1 MAHKSKESKAMAQNP
16 LYQQLAEAIGVGD
29 SAIIPKIFAIL
40 ATEDEARMLLAA
52 APPATIEEIAAKT
65 GFSVDKV
72 EKMMEPLFKKGLI
85 FKSKKEGKV
94 RYYRVR
100 QLFQFHDA
108 TIVTKGLP
116 RKFFKLWKEY
126 YDTEFKR
133 HHRQFESILPNSVVR
148 VIPVNIAVEP
158 DIRVAA
164 FEDIKQIVER
174 AENLAVT
181 NCTCRL
187 VDGSCGKPLE
197 VCIQCNRSADY
208 ALERGTGRKISK
220 EEAIALLKT
229 CEEVGLV
236 HVVNNMRSIG
246 HVICNCCDDCCINW
260 PAPRQTGVNFAAPS
274 RFLAVCDPAVCT
286 ECAICVERCHFDAI
300 DMDKETERI
309 DAVRCMGC
317 GLCVVT
323 CPTGAMTLKE
333 IRGEDFV
340 PA

>member
-1 MAHKSKESKAMAQNP
+1 MTKHS
-16 LYQQLAEAIGVGD
+16 LYRQLAEAIGVGD
-29 SAIIPKIFAIL
+29 SAIIPKIFAVL
-40 ATEDEARMLLAA
+40 ANEDEARVLLAA
-52 APPATIEEIAAKT
+52 APPATCEEIAEKT
-65 GFSVDKV
+65 GLALAVV
-72 EKMMEPLFKKGLI
+72 QGMIEPLFEKGLI
-85 FKSKKEGKV
+85 FKSKKEGTV

-116 RKFFKLWKEY
+116 KKFFKLWKEY
-126 YDTEFKR
+126 YDTEFKK
-133 HHRQFESILPNSVVR
+133 HHRQFESILPKSVVR
-148 VIPVNIAVEP
+148 VVPVHIAVEP

-164 FEDIKQIVER
+164 FEDIKQIVES
-174 AENLAVT
+174 ATNLAVT

-187 VDGSCGKPLE
+187 VDGACGKPRE

-220 EEAIALLKT
+220 AEALAMLKT

-260 PAPRQTGVNFAAPS
+260 PSPRQPGVNFAAPS
-274 RFLAVCDPAVCT
+274 RFMAVCDLDLCT

-300 DMDKETERI
+300 AMDNEQERI
-309 DAVRCMGC
+309 DWERCMGC

-323 CPTGAMTLKE
+323 CPTGALTLKE
-333 IRGEDFV
+333 ARGEDFV
-340 PA
+340 PD

>member
-1 MAHKSKESKAMAQNP
+1 MAPNP

-29 SAIIPKIFAIL
+29 SAIIPKIFAVL
-40 ATEDEARMLLAA
+40 ANEDEARVLLAA
-52 APPATIEEIAAKT
+52 APPATIEELAEKT
-65 GFSVDKV
+65 GLAADTV
-72 EKMMEPLFKKGLI
+72 EKMMEPLFNKGLI

-116 RKFFKLWKEY
+116 QKFFQLWKEY

-133 HHRQFESILPNSVVR
+133 HHRQFEAILPNSVVR

-158 DIRVAA
+158 EIRVAA
-164 FEDIKQIVER
+164 FEDIKQIVEK
-174 AENLAVT
+174 AANLAVT

-187 VDGSCGKPLE
+187 VDGDCGKPVE

-208 ALERGTGRKISK
+208 ALERGTGRRISK
-220 EEAIALLKT
+220 EEALAMLKM
-229 CEEVGLV
+229 CEEAGLV
-236 HVVNNMRSIG
+236 HVVNNVKSIG

-260 PAPRQTGVNFAAPS
+260 PSPRQAGVNFAAPS
-274 RFLAVCDPAVCT
+274 RFTVACDLDLCT
-286 ECAICVERCHFDAI
+286 ECAICLDRCHFDAI
-300 DMDKETERI
+300 DMDNKTERI
-309 DAVRCMGC
+309 DEERCMGC

-323 CPTGAMTLKE
+323 CPTGALTLKE
-333 IRGEDFV
+333 VRGEDFV

>member
-1 MAHKSKESKAMAQNP
+1 MTKDP

-29 SAIIPKIFAIL
+29 SVIIPKIFAIL
-40 ATEDEARMLLAA
+40 ANADEARVLLAA
-52 APPATIEEIAAKT
+52 APPAPLEEIAEKA
-65 GFSVDKV
+65 GLPVDAV
-72 EKMMEPLFKKGLI
+72 EGMIEPLFKKGLM

-108 TIVTKGLP
+108 TIVTKDLP
-116 RKFFKLWKEY
+116 REFFELWKEY
-126 YDTEFKR
+126 YDTEFKK

-148 VIPVNIAVEP
+148 VVPVNIAVEP
-158 DIRVAA
+158 DIQVAA
-164 FEDIKQIVER
+164 FEDIKQLVQS

-208 ALERGTGRKISK
+208 ALERGTGRKITK
-220 EEAIALLKT
+220 EEALEILRM
-229 CEEVGLV
+229 CEEEGLV
-236 HVVNNMRSIG
+236 HVVNNTRSIG
-246 HVICNCCDDCCINW
+246 HVICNCCEDCCINW
-260 PAPRQTGVNFAAPS
+260 PGPRQSGVNFAAPS
-274 RFLAVCDPAVCT
+274 RFTAVCDVDLCT
-286 ECAICVERCHFDAI
+286 ECEVCVERCHFGAI
-300 DMDKETERI
+300 DMDNQTERI
-309 DAVRCMGC
+309 DKEKCMGC

-323 CPTGAMTLKE
+323 CPVEAITLKE
-333 IRGEDFV
+333 FRGEDFV